1 MTLASAGQRG
11 CESSKPRNRIIN
23 REAIFQLI
31 PSLMTRATEQRVRVL
46 MKACVGMHA
55 AESWLLCG
63 HWFLV
68 QDCICWV
75 RLFLLSMY
83 QDHFCML
90 KVLFS
95 TICCN
100 DTLMA
105 ASSASSVPVIAR
117 LKKQAMR
124 FIHVTPLQS
133 IKSRPFP
140 VDSGKILH
148 AHVGS

>member
-1 MTLASAGQRG
+1 MTLASAGQRV
-11 CESSKPRNRIIN
+11 RD
-23 REAIFQLI
+23 FQ
-31 PSLMTRATEQRVRVL
+31 ATEQNHQSRGHL
-46 MKACVGMHA
+46 PTHSILDDSCHGAEGTSLDEACVGMHA

-63 HWFLV
+63 HWYLV
-68 QDCICWV
+68 QDCVCLV

-83 QDHFCML
+83 QV

-105 ASSASSVPVIAR
+105 ASSESSVPVIAR